1 MTNLDNSDEV
11 LKIYLSRIGI
21 KAMFKDYK
29 TGGYNLEV
37 SQTNTQGLTNLILLI
52 AIAYTASYYRGKLI
66 KKSGHQNLICLL
78 TEVCKKDK
86 RQSNFGVVCNC
97 KLWVIAR
104 EYLDDIIQK
113 MMNLNPEKSLI
124 IKRD

>member
-11 LKIYLSRIGI
+11 LKIYRSRIGI

-52 AIAYTASYYRGKLI
+52 AIVYTASYDRGKLI
-66 KKSGHQNLICLL
+66 KKSGHQNLIYLL

-86 RQSNFGVVCNC
+86 RHSNFWGCMQLRTLGDSSRIFRLYHPKNDES
-97 KLWVIAR
+97 K
-104 EYLDDIIQK
+104 
-113 MMNLNPEKSLI
+113 P
-124 IKRD
+124 